1 MHARLLLTALAF
13 TAACEPAESGTK
25 SDTSGLAVET
35 RENNPADGSDDGA
48 TAVPMDGEL
57 QDHQIP
63 RDFSI
68 ELDPDLPVVEMPV
81 LDRPL
86 PDRSRCMGP
95 ALERDWSGNGPA
107 VPPVRLHSSAP
118 MGIAGPLRPGDL
130 RLGRGLPAVPQE
142 LPHLDPAGCVRDPV
156 KEAPPVCALGADDWI
171 DNPSNWSALVLVF
184 GNEEI
189 DQERALEL
197 LEAPAGVDGIQ
208 ELAAQLVTAELNAHI
223 GMDMSAATEAMDAAH
238 LLIAYFQAEHGP
250 VGEAQCSGAACV
262 GLDQLSMNVAG
273 ALEDWSLDHCE

>member
-1 MHARLLLTALAF
+1 MHARLILTALAF
-13 TAACEPAESGTK
+13 TAACEPAENDPK
-25 SDTSGLAVET
+25 SDTPEPAVET
-35 RENNPADGSDDGA
+35 RGSSPAESSDDGA

-63 RDFSI
+63 LDFSI

-81 LDRPL
+81 LDNPL
-86 PDRSRCMGP
+86 PDRSRCMRVAQG
-95 ALERDWSGNGPA
+95 RDWSGHGPA
-107 VPPVRLHSSAP
+107 VPPVRTHSAAP

-156 KEAPPVCALGADDWI
+156 KEAPPVCALAADDWI
-171 DNPSNWSALVLVF
+171 DTPSNWSALVLVI
-184 GNEEI
+184 GNEDV
-189 DQERALEL
+189 DQQRALEL

-208 ELAAQLVTAELNAHI
+208 ELAAQLVTAELNASI
-223 GMDMSAATEAMDAAH
+223 GMDMSAASEAMDAAH

-250 VGEAQCSGAACV
+250 VGEAQCTGASCT
-262 GLDQLSMNVAG
+262 GLDQLSMAVAG